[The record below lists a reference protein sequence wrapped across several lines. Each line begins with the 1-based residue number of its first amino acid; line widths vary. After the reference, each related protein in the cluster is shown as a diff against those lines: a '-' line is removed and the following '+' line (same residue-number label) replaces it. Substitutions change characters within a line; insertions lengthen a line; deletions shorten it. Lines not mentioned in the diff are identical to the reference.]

1 MIIIKG
7 RVSTTEGPIPID
19 EVKPGM
25 LVIDRWHRMREV
37 LSVDARTV
45 TQVVAFAR
53 SGTEVSVDAVINSVY
68 GKRGFLKDSTIKEAK
83 NPVRISGEGDRIMTD
98 EFKIRE
104 AAKTGYEIVLS
115 DSQTLFID
123 GYSFDLEGNDHA

>member
-1 MIIIKG
+1 MLIIKG
-7 RVSTTEGPIPID
+7 RVSTTEGPIPIN

-45 TQVVAFAR
+45 TQVVAFTR

-68 GKRGFLKDSTIKEAK
+68 GKRGFQAEAPIKAAK
-83 NPVRISGEGDRIMTD
+83 NPIRISGEGDRIMTD
-98 EFKIRE
+98 KFMIRE
-104 AAKTGYEIVLS
+104 AAKTGFEIVLK

-123 GYSFDLEGNDHA
+123 GYSFDLGGDEHA